1 MIMFEKIGKWIM
13 NSTLLQLVL
22 SVILIGCLISA
33 TLYTQ
38 KEWNLVNL
46 NNNPPELKEFK
57 GGVQNR
63 LVWDIEG
70 TCYFVRPFTDKTVY
84 LVSVPDCN
92 RK

>member
-1 MIMFEKIGKWIM
+1 MLEKIGKWVL
-13 NSTLLQLVL
+13 NSSLLHIIL
-22 SVILIGCLISA
+22 STALIAGLIFA

-38 KEWNLVNL
+38 KAWNLINL

-92 RK
+92 RN